1 MLNLFP
7 VFNNSSPDIA
17 KTAKSDKPASRFY
30 LFRYLSDIKWK
41 KVASSAMKI

>member
-17 KTAKSDKPASRFY
+17 KTAKSDKTRLPFLPFS
-30 LFRYLSDIKWK
+30 LFTRY
-41 KVASSAMKI
+41 